1 MPLSRMELQ
10 EKGAG
15 SPEGLVAR
23 ILKLVPNLPVP
34 TPIEDLC
41 RQLDISDIRPLETGG
56 FEGGLVTDT
65 DRSEGVILVNTASHY
80 YRQRFTIGHELAHF
94 LLPTHM
100 PDRPGRF
107 LCSRE
112 DMNLLSARE
121 TDRRARMEVE
131 ANRFAS
137 LILIPPPSLRKMLG
151 KSEPDLGHAHL
162 TSRGFQSQQAGHGA
176 RLR

>member
-34 TPIEDLC
+34 TSYRGPV
-41 RQLDISDIRPLETGG
+41 QAAADISRDIRPLETGG

-112 DMNLLSARE
+112 DMNFRPPRE

-131 ANRFAS
+131 QIA
-137 LILIPPPSLRKMLG
+137 LR
-151 KSEPDLGHAHL
+151 
-162 TSRGFQSQQAGHGA
+162 R
-176 RLR
+176 